1 MPKITLYFMRL
12 FEFAPFSVWK
22 DTKVRERLGWY
33 YDVMREIK
41 PAKYLICK
49 SIQCNKD
56 LKSSSNG
63 DLWAEHERL
72 VEIFS
77 KKITE
82 IKSKNRVEIPEKTV
96 NNFLDL
102 KAEIA
107 RRNLDSCTLCEW
119 NCHVDRNHGQVG
131 VCRLDNK
138 TRVASWFRH
147 FGEESPLVN
156 TNGSGTIFFSGCM
169 FRCVFCQNWDISQF
183 PLAGRQVDGIML
195 ARIMRDL
202 YEQGVH
208 NINFVGGE
216 PTPNIHTIID
226 GMVNLDCNIP
236 MLWNSDM
243 YASVDAMKLLLE
255 IIDIW
260 LPDFK
265 YGNDLCARKLS
276 NVPNY
281 FSMVARNHKIASE
294 NGDMIVRHLVLPNHL
309 ECCTKPVLD
318 WIAQN
323 CKNVLVNVMG
333 QYRPD
338 YKVLRFPEKYPEI
351 SRTLNQSEL
360 DEAYAYAEKLGLE
373 FRQVS

>member
-1 MPKITLYFMRL
+1 MKIFK
-12 FEFAPFSVWK
+12 FAPLSIWH
-22 DTKVRERLGWY
+22 DTQLRRRLAWY
-33 YDVMREIK
+33 YDVMRELK

-49 SIQCNKD
+49 SIDSKLDFKNSTMEQLWKEHD
-56 LKSSSNG
+56 RLAKIFHSN
-63 DLWAEHERL
+63 LL
-72 VEIFS
+72 
-77 KKITE
+77 E
-82 IKSKNRVEIPEKTV
+82 IKSKDQAEIPQEQN

-107 RRNLDSCTLCEW
+107 KRSLDSCNFCEW
-119 NCHVDRNHGQVG
+119 ECNVDRNHGKIG
-131 VCRLDNK
+131 VCRLDST

-147 FGEESPLVN
+147 FGEEPPLVG
-156 TNGSGTIFFSGCM
+156 TNGSGTIFFTGCM
-169 FRCVFCQNWDISQF
+169 FRCVFCQNWNISQF
-183 PLAGRQVDGIML
+183 PLAGKIVDGIGL

-202 YEQGVH
+202 YKQGAH

-216 PTPNIHTIID
+216 PTPNIHTIIE
-226 GMVNLDCNIP
+226 GMVHLDSNIP

-243 YASVDAMKLLLE
+243 YGTVDAMKLLAE

-265 YGNDLCARKLS
+265 YGNDECARKLS

-281 FSMVARNHKIASE
+281 LKIISRNHKIAYE
-294 NGDMIVRHLVLPNHL
+294 NGDMIIRHLILPNHI

-318 WIAQN
+318 WIAKN
-323 CKNVLVNVMG
+323 CPNSLVNVMG

-338 YKVLRFPEKYPEI
+338 YKVTEYPDQYKEI
-351 SRTLNQSEL
+351 ARTINEEEL
-360 DEAYAYAEKLGLE
+360 TEAYKYAEKLCLE